1 MKYFFALAFAGFLL
15 VSVYLLTKEKPDN
28 QVSQKNVPEMLKRER
43 SGKVSIVDFK
53 TDDKGVEYKVSE
65 EQLDE
70 FANQVKTL
78 KAKQPAG
85 K

>member
-1 MKYFFALAFAGFLL
+1 MKYFFALAFAGLL
-15 VSVYLLTKEKPDN
+15 FVSVYILIKEKPEN
-28 QVSQKNVPEMLKRER
+28 QVSHKNVPEMLKRER